1 LRHHQTP
8 PTSDRRCCRR
18 HRTGSPLQQI
28 APQQADFATRLVD
41 AFGHKRFQQL
51 VDDLAAVSEVLD
63 DVQP

>member
-1 LRHHQTP
+1 M
-8 PTSDRRCCRR
+8 
-18 HRTGSPLQQI
+18 QQI
-28 APQQADFATRLVD
+28 APRQADFATRLVD